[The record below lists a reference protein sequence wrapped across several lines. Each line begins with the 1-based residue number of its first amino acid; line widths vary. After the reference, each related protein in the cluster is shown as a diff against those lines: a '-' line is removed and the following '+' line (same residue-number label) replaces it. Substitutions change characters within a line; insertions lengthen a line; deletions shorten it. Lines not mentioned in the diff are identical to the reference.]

1 MEELHLVLHKVKGR
15 PAIDVAQRLLLSC
28 GRELWFVPTSGPRVY
43 PYKCVRLDE
52 SLAVSA
58 ELLEGEEW
66 QRLPDHY
73 AQLEQRKQQ
82 RGLRGLIARVVARLR
97 RPRPSVADALDRL
110 LWRSL
115 RQRSDA

>member
-15 PAIDVAQRLLLSC
+15 PAIDVAQRCLLSC
-28 GRELWFVPTSGPRVY
+28 GRELWWVPTSGHRVY

-73 AQLEQRKQQ
+73 AHLEQRKS
-82 RGLRGLIARVVARLR
+82 LVARLWARVR
-97 RPRPSVADALDRL
+97 RPKLSVADALAQL
-110 LWRSL
+110 LERSL
-115 RQRSDA
+115 RGRG

>member
-28 GRELWFVPTSGPRVY
+28 GRELWWVPTSGHRVY

-58 ELLEGEEW
+58 DMIEGEGVGTTAGSLLAPSAT
-66 QRLPDHY
+66 QV
-73 AQLEQRKQQ
+73 AARKFA
-82 RGLRGLIARVVARLR
+82 G
-97 RPRPSVADALDRL
+97 
-110 LWRSL
+110 
-115 RQRSDA
+115 